1 MSLPAPEVLATYF
14 HSASSGRID
23 EACACFA
30 PDALVHDEGRD
41 HSGASA
47 IRAWIE
53 ETTQKYH
60 PKMDVTRFDESDG
73 KIVAGV
79 IVSGSFPGS
88 PVELQFE
95 FTLRNGK
102 ISNLT
107 IQ

>member
-1 MSLPAPEVLATYF
+1 MKEGTIPARRP
-14 HSASSGRID
+14 
-23 EACACFA
+23 
-30 PDALVHDEGRD
+30 
-41 HSGASA
+41 A

-60 PKMDVTRFDESDG
+60 PKMDVTRFDKSDG

-79 IVSGSFPGS
+79 VVSGSFPGS